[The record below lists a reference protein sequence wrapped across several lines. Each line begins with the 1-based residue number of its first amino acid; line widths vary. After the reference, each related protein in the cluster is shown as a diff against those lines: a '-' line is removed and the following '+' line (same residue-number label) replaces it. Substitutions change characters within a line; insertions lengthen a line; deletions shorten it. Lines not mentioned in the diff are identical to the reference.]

1 MKKLIFIFLLFTITC
16 SGQNLVPN
24 PSFEEYT
31 WDSIPSMCDT
41 ACYCIQ
47 WNSPTDGSPDYF
59 NKHFDCSVIQYN
71 VPQNYLGYRTP
82 YTGDAYWGLEIIF
95 VDPSWS
101 ATKNAREYI
110 QAKLLDSL
118 SRGVKYCVSF
128 YVSLADSANYATD
141 GIAAYF
147 SNKAVTH
154 FGTSTQY
161 LDTLNYNPQVFN
173 PHGNVITDT
182 KNWILISGS
191 FIAQGGEQY
200 ITIGNFWDDA
210 NTDTLFVGGGYRG
223 SAPASYLYIDDV
235 SVSADTSTCLSTAI
249 DEVSNKE
256 DLITVFP
263 NPATNTITI
272 EFPKAVVSNIAIY
285 NLLGEEVFSTTN
297 NKLETTNNI
306 DVSALPGGVYIVEV
320 KSPQVYKVGKFVK
333 E

>member
-1 MKKLIFIFLLFTITC
+1 MKKLFLIFFFFSFTLLQA
-16 SGQNLVPN
+16 QNLVPN
-24 PSFEEYT
+24 PSFEDYT
-31 WDSIPSMCDT
+31 DT
-41 ACYCIQ
+41 VIAGDTFCNCTQ
-47 WNSPTDGSPDYF
+47 WYTPTNGTPDYF
-59 NKHFDCSVIQYN
+59 NSHNYGQIGGVPSNYMGYQY
-71 VPQNYLGYRTP
+71 PH
-82 YTGDAYWGLEIIF
+82 TGNAYWGFQVIVI
-95 VDPSWS
+95 DPSWP

-110 QAKLLDSL
+110 QTKLLDSL
-118 SRGVKYCVSF
+118 HKGIKYCVSF

-147 SNKAVTH
+147 SDNAVSH
-154 FGTSTQY
+154 FGTLFQY

-173 PHGNVITDT
+173 PHGNIITDT
-182 KNWILISGS
+182 KNWTLISGS
-191 FIAQGGEQY
+191 FIANGGEQY

-285 NLLGEEVFSTTN
+285 NLLGEEVYSTTN
-297 NKLETTNNI
+297 NKQQTTNNI
-306 DVSALPGGVYIVEV
+306 DVSALPSGVYFIKATTEKGVV
-320 KSPQVYKVGKFVK
+320 VRKFIK